1 MSCRFELE
9 TTKLRR
15 SLYFFSTFFLLLN
28 FFPMRNLFFLFLVFF
43 LSNATSFS
51 QTTNSKP
58 YSKEIVIEKNRSS
71 FDSIQYV
78 KTEKTINSLE
88 KASAKTSSDSL
99 VFQKNAFPKN
109 QKASPA
115 IFYVKNNQP
124 IDQQQFMIKL
134 KNASQK
140 NKKP

>member
-1 MSCRFELE
+1 
-9 TTKLRR
+9 
-15 SLYFFSTFFLLLN
+15 
-28 FFPMRNLFFLFLVFF
+28 MRNLFFLFLVFF